1 MESKPENSQAEP
13 KKVGEES
20 KVEESVNELNV
31 NKLAVEE
38 SSVKEE
44 EKNITENISM
54 EITPSKEVSFED
66 QVNFEKEVE
75 ARVEKQMEE
84 DQKQES
90 QEPVINLTIENL
102 LNIKTIVE
110 AAVQRN
116 AFKQEEM
123 KDVLGNYEFFVK
135 GLQTLVKQQQN
146 MNN

>member
-13 KKVGEES
+13 KKVEEGS
-20 KVEESVNELNV
+20 KVEESVKELNV
-31 NKLAVEE
+31 NKLTVEE

>member
-1 MESKPENSQAEP
+1 MESKPENSQTEP
-13 KKVGEES
+13 KK
-20 KVEESVNELNV
+20 
-31 NKLAVEE
+31 VEE
-38 SSVKEE
+38 SSVKELTEEESSVEESTVKELTE
-44 EKNITENISM
+44 EKEKTPTENISM

>member
-1 MESKPENSQAEP
+1 MESKPENSQTEP
-13 KKVGEES
+13 EKVEEES
-20 KVEESVNELNV
+20 KVEESSL
-31 NKLAVEE
+31 EE
-38 SSVKEE
+38 STVKELTVKE
-44 EKNITENISM
+44 LTVEDEKKPTENISM

>member
-1 MESKPENSQAEP
+1 MESKPENSQTEP
-13 KKVGEES
+13 EKVEESIVKES
-20 KVEESVNELNV
+20 KVEEST
-31 NKLAVEE
+31 VEE
-38 SSVKEE
+38 STIE

-54 EITPSKEVSFED
+54 EITSSKEVSFED

-75 ARVEKQMEE
+75 ARVEKQLEE

>member
-1 MESKPENSQAEP
+1 MESKPENSQTEP
-13 KKVGEES
+13 KK
-20 KVEESVNELNV
+20 
-31 NKLAVEE
+31 VEE
-38 SSVKEE
+38 SSVKELTEEESSIEESTVKELTE
-44 EKNITENISM
+44 EKEKNPTENISM

-90 QEPVINLTIENL
+90 PESTINLTIENL

-123 KDVLGNYEFFVK
+123 KDVLGNYEFFV
-135 GLQTLVKQQQN
+135 
-146 MNN
+146 

>member
-1 MESKPENSQAEP
+1 MESKPENSQTEP
-13 KKVGEES
+13 KK
-20 KVEESVNELNV
+20 
-31 NKLAVEE
+31 VEE
-38 SSVKEE
+38 SSVKELTEEESSIEESTVKELTE
-44 EKNITENISM
+44 EKEKNPTENISM

-146 MNN
+146 MNNE

>member
-1 MESKPENSQAEP
+1 
-13 KKVGEES
+13 
-20 KVEESVNELNV
+20 
-31 NKLAVEE
+31 
-38 SSVKEE
+38 
-44 EKNITENISM
+44 
-54 EITPSKEVSFED
+54 
-66 QVNFEKEVE
+66 
-75 ARVEKQMEE
+75 MEE

>member
-1 MESKPENSQAEP
+1 MESKPENSQTEP
-13 KKVGEES
+13 E
-20 KVEESVNELNV
+20 KVEES
-31 NKLAVEE
+31 KLEESTDKESTVEE
-38 SSVKEE
+38 SAKE

-54 EITPSKEVSFED
+54 EITSKKEVSFED